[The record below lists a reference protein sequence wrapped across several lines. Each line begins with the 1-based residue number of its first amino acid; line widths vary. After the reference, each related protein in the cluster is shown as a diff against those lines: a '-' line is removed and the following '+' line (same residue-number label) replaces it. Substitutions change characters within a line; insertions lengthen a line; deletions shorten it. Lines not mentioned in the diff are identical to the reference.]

1 MKAEILKTIKAMFP
15 RHVSNR
21 KHGKHLGK
29 HREMDVSC
37 FLTLSVR
44 KQETSKKGKAM
55 IPQHTKQRIKDAAQ
69 IYDVVAQFVSLK
81 RSGKRYKAL
90 CPFHEERTPS
100 FCVTPSKGI
109 YRCFGCGKGGDA
121 VAFLM
126 EYNRMKYPDA
136 LRYLAAMYNIE
147 TEEAPGR
154 PTQHPAPK
162 IAPRPKTPPPA
173 APPSFIP
180 KSDFRQSLKEYD
192 KNNFAAFLVNRFGKQ
207 TAADL
212 IGRYAIGTAKGGKA
226 LFFYIDSRGNVRS
239 GKRMRYN
246 PITGKRIRTEDKK
259 DATFIHTGE
268 FNYVPCWYGEHLL
281 PKRPGAP
288 VAIVESEKSAILAS
302 LYLPAFVWLAVG
314 GSGLPKSP
322 DGWKVLEG
330 RRIVLYPD
338 CDPPD
343 KDGKTPFQKWSEH
356 ADALRKLGY
365 NIAVSDLLE
374 STATD
379 AIRANKYDLADY
391 LLKYDPADFPRA
403 KEAHSAA
410 PQPAQGAN
418 ASTAAPIPTAQPE
431 AVTGQMQAP
440 TGAAEYQRFTD
451 RHTGETFTQII
462 TPEGYPA
469 AWDDPT
475 ADAEP
480 PAVLSAKEAAEL
492 MTRYQW
498 EAVGTWQPLTD
509 AAPDVWPD
517 LPDLMTFF
525 ADHTPTAP
533 VRLDAATLM
542 TDPAAFIASHLMTV
556 QRHNGKRAYLPY
568 LERLRALKRL
578 MEAA

>member
-1 MKAEILKTIKAMFP
+1 
-15 RHVSNR
+15 
-21 KHGKHLGK
+21 
-29 HREMDVSC
+29 
-37 FLTLSVR
+37 
-44 KQETSKKGKAM
+44 M
-55 IPQHTKQRIKDAAQ
+55 IPQHIIQRINDAAQ
-69 IYDVVAQFVSLK
+69 IYEVVAQFVSLK
-81 RSGKRYKAL
+81 RSGSRYVGL

-100 FCVTPSKGI
+100 FYVTPSKGI
-109 YRCFGCGKGGDA
+109 YKCFGCGKGGDA

-126 EYNRMKYPDA
+126 KYNRMEYPDA
-136 LRYLAAMYNIE
+136 LRHLAAMYNIE
-147 TEEAPGR
+147 TEETPGR
-154 PTQHPAPK
+154 PTQHPAPQ
-162 IAPRPKTPPPA
+162 IAPRLKTPPPA

-239 GKRMRYN
+239 GKRMQYN
-246 PITGKRIRTEDKK
+246 PITGKRIRTESGK
-259 DATFIHTGE
+259 DADYIHTRE

-314 GSGLPKSP
+314 GISGLPSSP
-322 DGWKVLEG
+322 DRWKVLEG
-330 RRIVLYPD
+330 RPIVLYPD
-338 CDPPD
+338 CDPPA
-343 KDGKTPFQKWSEH
+343 KDGKTPFQKWSER
-356 ADALRKLGY
+356 AEALHKLGY
-365 NIAVSDLLE
+365 RIAVSDLLE

-379 AIRANKYDLADY
+379 TIRANKYDLADY

-410 PQPAQGAN
+410 PQPAQTAN
-418 ASTAAPIPTAQPE
+418 AATAAPIPTAQPE
-431 AVTGQMQAP
+431 GVTEQIKAP
-440 TGAAEYQRFTD
+440 IPANKFQQFTD

-480 PAVLSAKEAAEL
+480 PAVLSAQEAINL
-492 MTRYQW
+492 MTRFGW
-498 EAVGTWQPLTD
+498 EYNGTT
-509 AAPDVWPD
+509 ANAP
-517 LPDLMTFF
+517 TF
-525 ADHTPTAP
+525 H
-533 VRLDAATLM
+533 
-542 TDPAAFIASHLMTV
+542 IW
-556 QRHNGKRAYLPY
+556 NGR
-568 LERLRALKRL
+568 ERSNA
-578 MEAA
+578 